1 MRLALAISLTLT
13 GAAQAQS
20 DIAPQ
25 VDAILQGHVAEGCL
39 NGQGGR
45 FVDGVYQRDLTGDGL
60 VDLIVDHGG
69 MSCVGD
75 FGRSGFCGAQVCS
88 VIFYVNQGGTLTE
101 VQEILAIVGEISD
114 TPVPLI
120 GLHGHGGGRNFWRW
134 NGSAFVNIGE

>member
-1 MRLALAISLTLT
+1 MRLALAIWLLLS

-25 VDAILQGHVAEGCL
+25 VSAILEGHVAEGCT
-39 NGQGGR
+39 NGAGAFQGG
-45 FVDGVYQRDLTGDGL
+45 VYERDLTGDGL

-69 MSCVGD
+69 ITCTQG

-88 VIFYVNQGGTLTE
+88 VVFYVNQNGTLTE
-101 VQEILAIVGEISD
+101 VQEILAIVGGISD
-114 TPVPLI
+114 TPRPLI

-134 NGSAFVNIGE
+134 NGAEFVNIGE